1 MLPLLQFGIGD
12 CRSSDFFV
20 AEFRCVGGNL
30 VASPAVQVDLDRR
43 DAQALVVP
51 GRHSGSMLS
60 ALCHDY

>member
-51 GRHSGSMLS
+51 GRLRGFMFS
-60 ALCHDY
+60 ALFQHY